1 MDDADKI
8 ETLNVNLW
16 AGPGVGKSVTAASLF
31 VQLKL
36 AGIATEWVPE
46 HAKTLHY
53 RGTLLTTSQKSIVK
67 AQARAQSLLQGKVE
81 VVLSDS
87 PVMLSLA
94 YASALE
100 QPKLQRIVFN
110 ATRGWRMLNVLLHRD
125 LTGAYEQSG
134 RYQSED
140 EAKRFHNETLAPFVR
155 AHAGD
160 TLQELEVG
168 EAVDVLEQQIID
180 LVSRF
185 RAARQ
190 LRAAA

>member
-1 MDDADKI
+1 MNQADEI

-31 VQLKL
+31 VRLKL
-36 AGIATEWVPE
+36 AGITTEWVPE
-46 HAKTLHY
+46 QAKTLHY

-94 YASALE
+94 YASAEE

-140 EAKRFHNETLAPFVR
+140 EAKLFHRDTLAPFVR

-160 TLQELEVG
+160 TLQELEVS
-168 EAVDVLEQQIID
+168 EAVDLLEQQIVD
-180 LVSRF
+180 LVNRT
-185 RAARQ
+185 RAARMK
-190 LRAAA
+190 LAA